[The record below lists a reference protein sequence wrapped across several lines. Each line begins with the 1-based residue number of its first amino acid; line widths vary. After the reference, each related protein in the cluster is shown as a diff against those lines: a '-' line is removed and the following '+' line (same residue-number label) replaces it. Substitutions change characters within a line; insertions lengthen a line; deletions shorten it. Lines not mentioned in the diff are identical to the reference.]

1 MSAPE
6 PAPNGNETAPPLQ
19 RLAIAAGTLIVV
31 VLTVVIAFFL
41 AAQDLPPEEEPTPVV
56 VQVSPTPFPIPTNTA
71 VTVPPSP
78 TSTTAAP
85 PTNTPIL
92 TPTPTTETLEP
103 TTTPVPQATATN
115 TSIPPTFTPLPT
127 PIPPPPTP
135 APIPPTP
142 QGGACQPPPSWV
154 AYTVQ
159 PGDTLNSLATR
170 TNTSTFE
177 LQQVNCLES
186 FTLQVGQV
194 LNLPFTPPTP
204 TVTFTPTVTQ
214 QPGPTPTRTPTPT
227 EPDIDTVVAR
237 QSGSEIIVIVT
248 GRNFR
253 AEDRDFRA
261 ELVGPI
267 TIPLQLGQ
275 TRTSTSFEAHA
286 PVPDPLPEGT
296 FDLVVTNPS
305 GRLDVEPR
313 VFPPGTPT
321 PTPQPPVIT
330 GFTPKEGQIS
340 DAENIRITIIGRNFV
355 PTDPD
360 FEVELIAGTRTIEF
374 RVDETREASDI
385 RFEAILQDPDELTND
400 DVGQYDLLVRN
411 PDGNID
417 IADDNFELVP

>member
-6 PAPNGNETAPPLQ
+6 PAPNGNETAPPFQ

-31 VLTVVIAFFL
+31 ILTVVIAFFL
-41 AAQDLPPEEEPTPVV
+41 AAQDLPPDEEPTPIV
-56 VQVSPTPFPIPTNTA
+56 VQVSPTPFPTNTPVA
-71 VTVPPSP
+71 ALPSP
-78 TSTTAAP
+78 TSTAAV
-85 PTNTPIL
+85 PTNTPFL
-92 TPTPTTETLEP
+92 TPTPTETLEP
-103 TTTPVPQATATN
+103 TTTTVPQATATH
-115 TSIPPTFTPLPT
+115 TSIPPTFTPFPT
-127 PIPPPPTP
+127 PIPVPPTP
-135 APIPPTP
+135 TPIPAEP
-142 QGGACQPPPSWV
+142 QAGACQPPPSWV

-159 PGDTLNSLATR
+159 PGDTLNSLANR
-170 TNTSTFE
+170 TNSSTFE
-177 LQQVNCLES
+177 LQQANCLET

-194 LNLPFTPPTP
+194 LYLPFTPPTP

-237 QSGSEIIVIVT
+237 QSGSEVIVIVT

-275 TRTSTSFEAHA
+275 TRTSTSFEARA
-286 PVPDPLPEGT
+286 PLPDPLPEGN

-305 GRLDVEPR
+305 GRLDIEPR

-330 GFTPKEGQIS
+330 GFTPKEGRIS
-340 DAENIRITIIGRNFV
+340 DAEDIRITIVGRNFV

-360 FEVELIAGTRTIEF
+360 FEVELISGTRTIAL
-374 RVDETREASDI
+374 RVDETREASSI
-385 RFEAILQDPDELTND
+385 RFEAILRDPDELTND
-400 DVGQYDLLVRN
+400 DVGEYDLLVRN